1 MAAAAAKSRNPFPI
15 IISVVVVVA
24 VVAVAVLVYFMN
36 RTASEPAQAPAA
48 GVVNEETGAIAIGDG
63 DQSVDEYLDFMCPYC
78 GQAWDAYGE
87 TTSELVEDGTITLNL
102 HPISILDRAS
112 QGTEYSTRAANA
124 AYCVADEDG
133 EAAYTFIDLLF
144 RNQPAEATAG
154 LDDDELIGYAEEA
167 GAAGAADCITNREYG
182 DYVAERTQEVPLA
195 EGQTQVSTPTIVVND
210 EVIPPTMD
218 PDVDIRANLN

>member
-24 VVAVAVLVYFMN
+24 VVVVAVLVYFMN

-63 DQSVDEYLDFMCPYC
+63 DQTVDEYTDFMCPHC

-87 TTSELVEDGTITLNL
+87 TTTELVEDGTITYNI
-102 HPISILDRAS
+102 HPISILDNSS

-124 AYCVADEDG
+124 AYCVAEEDG
-133 EAAYTFIDLLF
+133 EAAYSFIDLLF
-144 RNQPAEATAG
+144 RNQPSQSSPG
-154 LDDDELIGYAEEA
+154 LDDDELIGYAEEV
-167 GAAGAADCITNREYG
+167 GAAGAAECITSREYG
-182 DYVAERTQEVPLA
+182 DYVAERTQQTPIA
-195 EGQTQVSTPTIVVND
+195 EGQQNISTPTVVVNGQ
-210 EVIPPTMD
+210 VVPPTLD
-218 PDVDIRANLN
+218 PDVDIRANLD